1 MSHPIRENLY
11 WNFIINLR
19 SHFYLFLLLN
29 LKLID
34 IYIYIYIYI
43 SINFKDIEN

>member
-29 LKLID
+29 LKRV
-34 IYIYIYIYI
+34 YVNTKM
-43 SINFKDIEN
+43 NFQFYQKIRMS